1 MTPAIVLG
9 YLRELSTDLLA
20 AVVLDATGEPLAGSR
35 ALGAVAAELLGA
47 ASGAPL
53 AQART
58 DRHLVVVARS
68 REHAV
73 IAVHTAYALPSLVR
87 HDLVTVLGDLAA
99 GPAGGA
105 TADAPPRELDGSHP
119 AVAAAVRAALE
130 PVRSAS
136 RAAARPIAR

>member
-1 MTPAIVLG
+1 MTPAIVVG

-20 AVVLDATGEPLAGSR
+20 AVVLDAAGEPLAGSR
-35 ALGAVAAELLGA
+35 ALGVVAPELLGA
-47 ASGAPL
+47 VRGAPL

-58 DRHLVVVARS
+58 DGHLVVVARS

-73 IAVHTAYALPSLVR
+73 IAVHTAYALASLVR

-105 TADAPPRELDGSHP
+105 TPDAPPREIDASHP
-119 AVAAAVRAALE
+119 AVAAAVRAASE
-130 PVRSAS
+130 PPRSA
-136 RAAARPIAR
+136 AAAPAQPIAR